1 MKTTRGNGAGSRRGV
16 ADFSEDLSIDPGQ
29 ALTVLER
36 ELATLGHD
44 EGSDLHRLEQL
55 LTEARRAVHAD
66 AGTVFLRHGETL
78 RFTVVQNE
86 SLARRLSEDELRR
99 GFQGTPLPLKEN
111 SVAGYVA
118 LRGEAINVGDVYE
131 IPAGRPFAFNPTFDV
146 RHRYR
151 THSVLAVPIVGRGGE
166 MLGVLQVINAQDGR
180 GRVVAFDAHA
190 ELVIRQ
196 FAERIAAACP
206 RPERLLEAAPSP
218 EPAPTDPKAATA
230 VPAHPMAPRTP
241 DAPARLSRRLGELL
255 LGAGLISQNQL
266 DEALAEQKSS
276 HQRLGGILVR
286 RGFLTER
293 QMLDVLSQQYGIP
306 TVDLSLVTPD
316 PELLKLVPA
325 DVARKYC
332 VLPVERHAKSI
343 HVAVPDPTDLSA
355 LDAIGFMTGLNVV
368 PRLAELD
375 GIQATIDRLYESS
388 SPTNADVLDD
398 LQSRV
403 GHIEIVPG
411 REAKSILDLS
421 DAGAS
426 ATDTPTVRLV
436 NTTLLDGIRRGASDI
451 HLEPLEKSLRV
462 RYRIDGRLITAMTLP
477 KRCEAPMVARIKI
490 LAELDIAQHR
500 LPQDGRIKLL
510 YNRRPIA
517 LRVSVVPMLFGQSIS
532 LRILEGAVLQPN
544 LSQIGFDATGLNEF
558 LKAIQSPNGVI
569 LITGPTGSGKT
580 TTLYSGIHLLSKQDL
595 KIVTVE
601 DPVEYALDGVN
612 QVNVQEEIGRTF
624 ATTLRSFLR
633 HDPDVILVGEM
644 RDLETAQTAIRAGLT
659 GHLVLSTLHTNDCAS
674 TIARLLDMTIPPFL
688 LSTAIRLLVAQRLV
702 RRLCPECREPYE
714 IDEESLVPHG
724 HIAQGR
730 GRCTIYRAKGC
741 AACDFKGLRGRV
753 GIFEVMPVTPDIADL
768 ILKGGSA
775 KDMRAAARE
784 HGMKTLREAGL
795 LRVLEGVTTLEEVTQ
810 ATSG

>member
-1 MKTTRGNGAGSRRGV
+1 
-16 ADFSEDLSIDPGQ
+16 
-29 ALTVLER
+29 
-36 ELATLGHD
+36 
-44 EGSDLHRLEQL
+44 
-55 LTEARRAVHAD
+55 
-66 AGTVFLRHGETL
+66 
-78 RFTVVQNE
+78 
-86 SLARRLSEDELRR
+86 
-99 GFQGTPLPLKEN
+99 
-111 SVAGYVA
+111 
-118 LRGEAINVGDVYE
+118 
-131 IPAGRPFAFNPTFDV
+131 
-146 RHRYR
+146 
-151 THSVLAVPIVGRGGE
+151 
-166 MLGVLQVINAQDGR
+166 MLI
-180 GRVVAFDAHA
+180 
-190 ELVIRQ
+190 
-196 FAERIAAACP
+196 
-206 RPERLLEAAPSP
+206 S
-218 EPAPTDPKAATA
+218 
-230 VPAHPMAPRTP
+230 
-241 DAPARLSRRLGELL
+241 
-255 LGAGLISQNQL
+255 AGLVSQQQL
-266 DEALAEQKSS
+266 ADALAEQRGS
-276 HQRLGGILVR
+276 HQRLGAILVR

-293 QMLDVLSQQYGIP
+293 QMLEVLSQQYGIP
-306 TVDLSLVTPD
+306 TVDLALVTPD

-332 VLPVERHAKSI
+332 VLPVERHARSI
-343 HVAVPDPTDLSA
+343 HLAVPDPTDLSA

-368 PRLAELD
+368 PRLAELEE
-375 GIQATIDRLYESS
+375 IQATIDRVYGSS
-388 SPTNADVLDD
+388 SPTNADVLDE

-403 GHIEIVPG
+403 GHLEVVPG
-411 REAKSILDLS
+411 REAKSTLDLS
-421 DAGAS
+421 DAAS
-426 ATDTPTVRLV
+426 ANDTPTVRLV

-462 RYRIDGRLITAMTLP
+462 RYRIDGRLVTAMTLP
-477 KRCEAPMVARIKI
+477 KRCEAPMVARLKI

-500 LPQDGRIKLL
+500 LPQDGRIKLI

-517 LRVSVVPMLFGQSIS
+517 LRVSIVPMLFGQSIS

-544 LSQIGFDATGLNEF
+544 LAQIGFDATGQNEF

-580 TTLYSGIHLLSKQDL
+580 TTLYSGIHQLSKQDL

-624 ATTLRSFLR
+624 AATLRSFLR

-688 LSTAIRLLVAQRLV
+688 LATALRLLVAQRLV
-702 RRLCPECREPYE
+702 RRLCLECREPYE
-714 IDEESLVPHG
+714 VDEESLIPHG
-724 HIAQGR
+724 HVAQGR

-741 AACDFKGLRGRV
+741 PACDFKGLRGRV
-753 GIFEVMPVTPDIADL
+753 GIFEVMPMTPDIADL

-775 KDMRAAARE
+775 KDIRAVARE